1 MKKRDDIEE
10 IDDEIIDDE
19 IIDDDEIVDD
29 VEEVEEE
36 RPRRSAPRAQKAQ
49 NKKKGLSKGAK
60 IGIISGSAAVG
71 VIAIAL
77 VALFV
82 ILPALGINIF
92 SKKAATYDGPSVTKD
107 IYCDFTTSYGLYFYG
122 DDHEPYNTDMTDVD
136 MVRASE
142 SLSTKYFDPSK
153 PTIIWFHGWEDKS
166 AGSVGDRYLMAGE
179 ATIDAMPSYDCS
191 YAHELKEKGYNVGTF
206 QFQGV
211 EDGDTNYA
219 RSLGVIYKYVVESFN
234 KTDYSLSFLFASEIV
249 KVFGES
255 YAKDI
260 TFAGHSCGGFVST
273 ATNYMLQAF
282 YHAGKIS
289 NKNLIAK
296 RMIVQDPYVDT
307 LGDGLTA
314 DAMLMGTN
322 ELVGDRR
329 KSAVVQDMM
338 IKLHK
343 FDNVAIDVYLG
354 MSGASDEFINPSKS
368 HFNEVLPHVV
378 ITDMTGLKKWK
389 GNIGPIHV
397 LTRDWCWRSILE
409 NKLKDQDGNLAPS
422 GACTNEEILS
432 MVGNLYQQQN
442 AKWDFAT
449 ESLQKVSDTSGFKF

>member
-1 MKKRDDIEE
+1 MNTMFKSDSNRKTQESAK
-10 IDDEIIDDE
+10 
-19 IIDDDEIVDD
+19 
-29 VEEVEEE
+29 
-36 RPRRSAPRAQKAQ
+36 RSAKLVICTLALTLSILLV
-49 NKKKGLSKGAK
+49 GLSFMGC
-60 IGIISGSAAVG
+60 
-71 VIAIAL
+71 
-77 VALFV
+77 
-82 ILPALGINIF
+82 
-92 SKKAATYDGPSVTKD
+92 KKEATYDGPHVVED
-107 IYCDFTTSYGLYFYG
+107 DLYCDFTTSYGLYFYG

-142 SLSTKYFDPSK
+142 SLATKYFDPSK
-153 PTIIWFHGWEDKS
+153 PTLIWFHGWES
-166 AGSVGDRYLMAGE
+166 TGSVGDRYLMAG
-179 ATIDAMPSYDCS
+179 ADTRKVMSSYDCN

-219 RSLGVIYKYVVESFN
+219 KSLGVIYKYVVESFN
-234 KTDYSLSFLFASEIV
+234 KTDYSLSYLFAVEIV

-255 YAKDI
+255 YAQDI
-260 TFAGHSCGGFVST
+260 TFTGHSCGGFVST

-282 YHAGKIS
+282 YHAGKIT

-307 LGDGLTA
+307 LGDGLA
-314 DAMLMGTN
+314 ANAMLMGTD
-322 ELVGDRR
+322 ELIGDRR

-354 MSGASDEFINPSKS
+354 MSGASDEFINPAKS

-378 ITDMTGLKKWK
+378 ITDMTGLKKWQ
-389 GNIGPIHV
+389 GNIGNIHV
-397 LTRDWCWRSILE
+397 LTRDWCWRSILSE
-409 NKLKDQDGNLAPS
+409 KLKDQDGNLAPS

-449 ESLQKVSDTSGFKF
+449 ESLQKVPDTSGFKF

>member
-1 MKKRDDIEE
+1 MEKRDDIEE

-92 SKKAATYDGPSVTKD
+92 SKKAATYDGPSITKD

-142 SLSTKYFDPSK
+142 SLSKKYFDPSK
-153 PTIIWFHGWEDKS
+153 PTIIWFHGWES
-166 AGSVGDRYLMAGE
+166 TGSVGDRYLMAG
-179 ATIDAMPSYDCS
+179 ADTRKVMSSYDCN

-219 RSLGVIYKYVVESFN
+219 KSLGVIYKYVVESFN

-314 DAMLMGTN
+314 NAMLMGTN
-322 ELVGDRR
+322 ELIGDRR

-354 MSGASDEFINPSKS
+354 MSGASDEFINPDKS

-378 ITDMTGLKKWK
+378 ITDMTGLKKWQ
-389 GNIGPIHV
+389 GNIGNIHV

-442 AKWDFAT
+442 AKWDFTT

>member
-10 IDDEIIDDE
+10 LDDEILDE
-19 IIDDDEIVDD
+19 VVDEDIEDI
-29 VEEVEEE
+29 EEIEDEPKPKSKNRIKTDKNVNV
-36 RPRRSAPRAQKAQ
+36 K
-49 NKKKGLSKGAK
+49 NDKKGKNKVKVAV
-60 IGIISGSAAVG
+60 ISSSVAVG

-92 SKKAATYDGPSVTKD
+92 SKKAATYDGPTFTKEP
-107 IYCDFTTSYGLYFYG
+107 YCDFTTSYGLYFYG

-142 SLSTKYFDPSK
+142 SLAKKYFDPSK
-153 PTIIWFHGWEDKS
+153 PTIIWFHGWES
-166 AGSVGDRYLMAGE
+166 TGSVGDRYLMAG
-179 ATIDAMPSYDCS
+179 ADTRKVMSSYDCN

-219 RSLGVIYKYVVESFN
+219 KSLGVIYKYVVESFN
-234 KTDYSLSFLFASEIV
+234 KTDYSLSFLFASEII

-273 ATNYMLQAF
+273 ATNYMLQVF
-282 YHAGKIS
+282 YHAGKIT

-307 LGDGLTA
+307 LGDGLA
-314 DAMLMGTN
+314 ANAMLMGTN
-322 ELVGDRR
+322 ELIGDRR

-354 MSGASDEFINPSKS
+354 MSGASDEFINPDKS

-378 ITDMTGLKKWK
+378 ITDMTGLKKWQ
-389 GNIGPIHV
+389 GNIGNIHV